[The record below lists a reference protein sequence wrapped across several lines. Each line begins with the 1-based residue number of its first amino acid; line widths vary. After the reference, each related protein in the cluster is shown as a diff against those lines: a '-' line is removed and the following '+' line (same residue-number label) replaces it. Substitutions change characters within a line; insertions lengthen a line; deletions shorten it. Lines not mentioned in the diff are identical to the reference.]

1 MQAKAS
7 FVLSLFDTGT
17 GGNSFDSGN
26 KKDIDLCLS
35 SCLVDPGSCTNLEEL
50 LAKYLLLK
58 R

>member
-17 GGNSFDSGN
+17 GGKSFDSGN

-35 SCLVDPGSCTNLEEL
+35 SCLVDPGSCINLQEL
-50 LAKYLLLK
+50 LAK
-58 R
+58 